1 MNKQIR
7 KAQKASAR
15 KLKVNRKR
23 RFERIKQKL
32 EREREEAE
40 RAALLLHELA
50 HR

>member
-32 EREREEAE
+32 EREAE
-40 RAALLLHELA
+40 RAALLLHELM